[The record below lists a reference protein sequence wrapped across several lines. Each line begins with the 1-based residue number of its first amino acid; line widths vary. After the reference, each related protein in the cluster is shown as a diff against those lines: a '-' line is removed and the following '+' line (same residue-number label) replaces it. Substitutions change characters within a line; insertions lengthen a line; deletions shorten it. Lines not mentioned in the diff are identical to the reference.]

1 MLSPLRSSS
10 PLWFGTAIHEALAEW
25 YQPGFKR
32 GRDLVETFTASLDG
46 DRKVLVR
53 KFNEED
59 EKEYMDAREMGIL
72 MLTRYKEVYGLDPD
86 WDVIATEQP
95 FRLFFARKKSTVF
108 GQEIPAMARW
118 LRYLGTID
126 GVYRDRESGEIWLME
141 HKTAAAIDVNHLPLD
156 DQAGAYWAV
165 AGLILRKMGILKPGE
180 DIAGIM
186 YNFLRKALPETR
198 TVDEQG
204 KVRNKPQKKHY
215 VEALM
220 NHYGQDSTAEEM
232 ESWAKD
238 LPKMKVDELEELAE
252 VQKLVVYGEVSAQQP
267 PPFFERFPVYR
278 SKGERKTQL
287 ERIRT
292 EAFFAESFR
301 SGALPLYKTPGRDCR
316 YMCEFHRMCLL
327 HEQGDMESVEE
338 FKQTQFKTRDP
349 YADHHE
355 KKSAE
360 G

>member
-32 GRDLVETFTASLDG
+32 GRDLVETFKASLDD

-126 GVYRDRESGEIWLME
+126 GVYRDRETGEIWLME

-198 TVDEQG
+198 TVSPDG

-215 VEALM
+215 VDAFVEWMATQPLV
-220 NHYGQDSTAEEM
+220 EE
-232 ESWAKD
+232 EVPELEKLSK
-238 LPKMKVDELEELAE
+238 LKIDELEALA
-252 VQKLVVYGEVSAQQP
+252 QANRLTVYGDVSAQQP

-287 ERIRT
+287 DRIRT